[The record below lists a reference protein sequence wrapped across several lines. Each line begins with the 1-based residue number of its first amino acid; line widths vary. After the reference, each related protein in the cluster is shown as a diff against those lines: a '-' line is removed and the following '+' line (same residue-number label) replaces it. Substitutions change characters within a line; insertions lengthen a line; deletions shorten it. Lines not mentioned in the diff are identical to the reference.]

1 MKQSTFT
8 NSDKNCVFFIFF
20 FWACVWHMLVLKYQE
35 SVPGN
40 FVFNLAGGCN
50 AAYFTNQTQINMTL
64 ECPLLKLGRIYFS
77 CFPCHI

>member
-20 FWACVWHMLVLKYQE
+20 SGHMLVLKDQG
-35 SVPGN
+35 SATGN

-50 AAYFTNQTQINMTL
+50 AAYFTNQAQIM
-64 ECPLLKLGRIYFS
+64 
-77 CFPCHI
+77 